1 LSGDVGF
8 DFVEGLDF
16 VRVEMVEGVGGF
28 TGFVVPR
35 GDGVWRVRADE
46 KKTGFER
53 KHKMVG
59 ELDGYE

>member
-28 TGFVVPR
+28 TWFVVPG
-35 GDGVWRVRADE
+35 GDGVWGVGTKGRE
-46 KKTGFER
+46 KKTVPEVA
-53 KHKMVG
+53 KG
-59 ELDGYE
+59 ESG